1 MPCCSIIRNAKKD
14 DGSIAVP
21 LLFNAGKHLLTEV
34 FGQGDQQATM
44 DYLLS
49 AWKKGG
55 GQYGFEN
62 HWVAEYNGKVTGLV
76 SCWHDRLPENFDRET
91 LSSIV
96 EHFGI
101 DDALEIVMRSQQYLA
116 VLEAPLF
123 TELGIGHLAVSPDA
137 RRQGTG
143 SALIEFMEVKARAM
157 KKNALVLNCEIA
169 NEGAIAFYQRLGFGE
184 HRVNDQFVQM
194 IKALHIETP

>member
-34 FGQGDQQATM
+34 FGQGDQQVAL

-62 HWVAEYNGKVTGLV
+62 HWVAEYNGEVTGLV

-96 EHFGI
+96 EHYGI

-116 VLEAPLF
+116 VLEAP
-123 TELGIGHLAVSPDA
+123 
-137 RRQGTG
+137 
-143 SALIEFMEVKARAM
+143 
-157 KKNALVLNCEIA
+157 
-169 NEGAIAFYQRLGFGE
+169 
-184 HRVNDQFVQM
+184 
-194 IKALHIETP
+194 

>member
-1 MPCCSIIRNAKKD
+1 M
-14 DGSIAVP
+14 G
-21 LLFNAGKHLLTEV
+21 LLTEV
-34 FGQGDQQATM
+34 FGQGDQQVAL

-76 SCWHDRLPENFDRET
+76 SGWHDRL
-91 LSSIV
+91 L

-101 DDALEIVMRSQQYLA
+101 DDALDIVMRSQQYLA

-169 NEGAIAFYQRLGFGE
+169 NKGAIAFYQRLGFGE
-184 HRVNDQFVQM
+184 HRTNDQFVQM
-194 IKALHIETP
+194 